1 MNSIIK
7 KPILTEKATADSE
20 VNNRFAFVVDH
31 KANKIEIKNEIE
43 RIYGKT
49 VVDVRT
55 MRYGGGKAKRKYTAK
70 GIAEQR
76 NSLWKKAIVTIAEG
90 ETIDLYENI

>member
-7 KPILTEKATADSE
+7 KPILTEKATMDSE
-20 VNNRFAFVVDH
+20 MNNRFAFVVD
-31 KANKIEIKNEIE
+31 KEANKIEIKKEVE
-43 RIYGKT
+43 RIYGVSVEK
-49 VVDVRT
+49 VRT

-70 GIAEQR
+70 GISEQR
-76 NSLWKKAIVTIAEG
+76 NPLWKKAIVTVSEG

>member
-7 KPILTEKATADSE
+7 KPILTEKATTDSE

>member
-7 KPILTEKATADSE
+7 KPILTEKATMDSE
-20 VNNRFAFVVDH
+20 LNNRFAFVVDH
-31 KANKIEIKNEIE
+31 NANKIEIKNEIE
-43 RIYGKT
+43 RIYGVT
-49 VVDVRT
+49 VDSVRT

-76 NSLWKKAIVTIAEG
+76 TSLWKKAIVTVAEG